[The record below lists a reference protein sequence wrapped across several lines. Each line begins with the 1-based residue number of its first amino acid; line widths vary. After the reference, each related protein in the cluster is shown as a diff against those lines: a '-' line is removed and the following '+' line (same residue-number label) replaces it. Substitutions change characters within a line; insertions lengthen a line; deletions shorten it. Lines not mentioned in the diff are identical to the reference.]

1 MEKKNEY
8 PSVCCFTGHRQLPS
22 SRLWE
27 LAELMDRALS
37 SMIHQGVTEFRT
49 GGALGFDTLA
59 ALKVLDLRE
68 KYPDIRLAVY
78 VPCREQDAKWSER
91 DRAIYRGILK
101 RADKTLLL
109 RQTYTHGCML
119 ERNRAMVDGSDVC
132 IAFVTKDTGGSAY
145 TVHYAEEQGVRV
157 VNLAK
162 YLARSQNI

>member
-1 MEKKNEY
+1 
-8 PSVCCFTGHRQLPS
+8 
-22 SRLWE
+22 
-27 LAELMDRALS
+27 MDRALS

-78 VPCREQDAKWSER
+78 VPCKEQDAKWSER

-101 RADKTLLL
+101 RADETLLL

-132 IAFVTKDTGGSAY
+132 IAFVTNGKSGSAY
-145 TVHYAEEQGVRV
+145 TLRYAEQRGLRTI
-157 VNLAK
+157 NLAK
-162 YLARSQNI
+162 YLKSL

>member
-1 MEKKNEY
+1 MEKKNAF
-8 PSVCCFTGHRQLPS
+8 PSVCCFTGHRQLPI

-37 SMIHQGVTEFRT
+37 SVVHQGVTEFRT

-68 KYPDIRLAVY
+68 RYPDIRLSVY
-78 VPCREQDAKWSER
+78 VPCGDQDAKWSER

-101 RADKTLLL
+101 RADETVLL
-109 RQTYTHGCML
+109 RESYTHGCML

-145 TVHYAEEQGVRV
+145 TVRYAQNKGIRV
-157 VNLAK
+157 LNLANFLSK
-162 YLARSQNI
+162 S